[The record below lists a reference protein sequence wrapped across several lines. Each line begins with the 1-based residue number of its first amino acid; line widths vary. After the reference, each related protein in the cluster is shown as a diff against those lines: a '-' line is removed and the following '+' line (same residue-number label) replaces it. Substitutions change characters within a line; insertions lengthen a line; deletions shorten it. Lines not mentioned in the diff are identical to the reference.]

1 MYVNTYICMQE
12 YTCLH
17 MYVYIHRARSYD
29 ILWKRIWKDYTW
41 RNKSIPY
48 MHSYIRN
55 RKMTETLEQINVLI
69 WADNFWELWNSWPNL
84 SQHNYPECQNI
95 DYLVWMS
102 CLGYSSS
109 KWRQVLWD
117 RCHNSHFRNLYEC
130 HLLFIFFFAEYWD
143 FKSIA
148 SSSIYY
154 LCHIVGNTKPVNLK
168 PQFRTQLKYLILQN
182 SSV

>member
-1 MYVNTYICMQE
+1 MVLLKQLLYLDLSSNEKDMTRDLRDDNPFFLKDNRSCWTESCLIVTSKHMYANTYICVQK

-84 SQHNYPECQNI
+84 PQHNYPGCQNI
-95 DYLVWMS
+95 DYLV
-102 CLGYSSS
+102 
-109 KWRQVLWD
+109 
-117 RCHNSHFRNLYEC
+117 
-130 HLLFIFFFAEYWD
+130 
-143 FKSIA
+143 
-148 SSSIYY
+148 
-154 LCHIVGNTKPVNLK
+154 
-168 PQFRTQLKYLILQN
+168 
-182 SSV
+182 